1 MKDFDKKKEV
11 VKVDKNEY
19 EKLMKKVQDLE
30 EQKKGKTPSKRK

>member
-1 MKDFDKKKEV
+1 MKDLDKKKEV

-30 EQKKGKTPSKRK
+30 E